1 MKKLKTSLLTL
12 GLAASTSLFLAG
24 CAESDHAG
32 HDHEHGEHAHAEGA
46 GHDADGENHEAEQ
59 AGHDN
64 DVTESVAGKI
74 AETAGAMAVIEKPT
88 EEQLKG
94 TKEYT
99 LKTCIVS
106 GEELGSMGDPLVMLV
121 GNQQVKLCCDH
132 CVPDLKK
139 DTAKLMAKLSE

>member
-1 MKKLKTSLLTL
+1 MKNIKNSLLTL

-24 CAESDHAG
+24 CAEGDHAG
-32 HDHEHGEHAHAEGA
+32 HDHDHGDHAHAEGA
-46 GHDADGENHEAEQ
+46 SHDEDAEDHADGDATEAI
-59 AGHDN
+59 AAA
-64 DVTESVAGKI
+64 AGKV
-74 AETAGAMAVIEKPT
+74 ADAASTMAVIEEPT

-99 LKTCIVS
+99 LKTCLVS
-106 GEELGSMGDPLVMLV
+106 GEELGSMGDPLVVLV
-121 GNQQVKLCCDH
+121 GNQQVKLCCEH